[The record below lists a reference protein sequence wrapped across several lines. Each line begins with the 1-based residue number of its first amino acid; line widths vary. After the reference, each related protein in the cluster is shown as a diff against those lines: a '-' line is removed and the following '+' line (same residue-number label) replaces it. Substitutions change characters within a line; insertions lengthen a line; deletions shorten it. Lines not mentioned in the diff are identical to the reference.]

1 MEKSP
6 IKDKDKEEPT
16 EKKMTGKKKD
26 SKSTSMIEE
35 DPNIKFDPMKM
46 INSKARS
53 ESKPTSK
60 RLKKSNESINLA
72 EDDDIND
79 LFKDEVQ
86 VVDNKLTYTINSHR
100 IFATTTLLS
109 YADSLGNKKMQE
121 LKEIKIPKFRKVL
134 VGY

>member
-53 ESKPTSK
+53 
-60 RLKKSNESINLA
+60 
-72 EDDDIND
+72 
-79 LFKDEVQ
+79 
-86 VVDNKLTYTINSHR
+86 
-100 IFATTTLLS
+100 
-109 YADSLGNKKMQE
+109 
-121 LKEIKIPKFRKVL
+121 
-134 VGY
+134 